1 VKKYSL
7 SAAAAAMLAIS
18 FATAAGAAELPAY
31 EKAGLPISAVQVQ
44 ALGAADVAE
53 QAQVGTSAAPHQLAV
68 LAPRHKVTAAT
79 VKNETVGR
87 ATR

>member
-1 VKKYSL
+1 MKKYSL

-53 QAQVGTSAAPHQLAV
+53 QATVGTSATPHQLAV
-68 LAPRHKVTAAT
+68 LAPRHQVTAAT
-79 VKNETVGR
+79 AKSGTVGQAIR
-87 ATR
+87 